1 MVRALA
7 EKGGG
12 PTSERNQQGYHRQ
25 GASSRLLRSSKVK
38 DLLRGPLLF
47 YIPRFI
53 RHYRDRRQLGQSIG
67 QSLKSAR
74 VRMRSYR

>member
-1 MVRALA
+1 MS
-7 EKGGG
+7 G
-12 PTSERNQQGYHRQ
+12 P
-25 GASSRLLRSSKVK
+25 
-38 DLLRGPLLF
+38 LF

-53 RHYRDRRQLGQSIG
+53 RHYRDRRQLGESIG

>member
-1 MVRALA
+1 MGYVKSIPLKIVVFWDVTRFMH
-7 EKGGG
+7 
-12 PTSERNQQGYHRQ
+12 PTR
-25 GASSRLLRSSKVK
+25 SRRSSKVK
-38 DLLRGPLLF
+38 DPMRGPLF

-74 VRMRSYR
+74 VRMQSYR